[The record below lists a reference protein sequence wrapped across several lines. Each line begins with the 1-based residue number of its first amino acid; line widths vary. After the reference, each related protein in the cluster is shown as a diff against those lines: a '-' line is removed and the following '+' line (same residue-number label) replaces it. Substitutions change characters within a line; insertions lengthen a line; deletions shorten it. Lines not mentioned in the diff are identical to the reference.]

1 MLSAGKQYQNYEY
14 YAKDPIFSV
23 EEGHFIGGLAAEL
36 GFKEMNKATFEK
48 LQAGQ
53 NAKGEQ
59 IIEMAQGKHDA
70 GKDFTFSL
78 DKDLSIF
85 MLSSEQNKGAMQNAL
100 NAAVDKIIDTAISEG
115 FLSWRE
121 HKGDQIIDHKITDKN
136 QIAAYC
142 FTQSLSRDNDPNVHA
157 HIAFFNQVKTE
168 NGDFRAI
175 SFDGL
180 FTKGAREFLDNV
192 GKNEF
197 LDTLQK
203 GINKDISREL
213 ETNKKTGAINLKN
226 YSQEDR
232 DYFSKRSQEIEKAKI
247 ELQKEY
253 PNASKGEILSTA
265 I

>member
-14 YAKDPIFSV
+14 YAKDPIFGV
-23 EEGHFIGGLAAEL
+23 EEGQFIGGLAAEL
-36 GFKEMNKATFEK
+36 GFKEMNKETFEK

-59 IIEMAQGKHDA
+59 IIEMAQGKHDP

-136 QIAAYC
+136 QIAAYG

-180 FTKGAREFLDNV
+180 
-192 GKNEF
+192 
-197 LDTLQK
+197 
-203 GINKDISREL
+203 S
-213 ETNKKTGAINLKN
+213 
-226 YSQEDR
+226 
-232 DYFSKRSQEIEKAKI
+232 
-247 ELQKEY
+247 QKERA
-253 PNASKGEILSTA
+253 NI
-265 I
+265 